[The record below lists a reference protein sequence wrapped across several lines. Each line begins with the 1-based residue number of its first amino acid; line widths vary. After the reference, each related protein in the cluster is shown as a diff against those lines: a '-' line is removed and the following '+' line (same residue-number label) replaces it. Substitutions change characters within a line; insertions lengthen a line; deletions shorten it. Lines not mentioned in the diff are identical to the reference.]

1 MQRLTYPGLAGQL
14 RKASAELR
22 VTRFAM
28 LNALFI
34 LTLEKTL
41 GHGRV
46 PVAVPDA
53 GRDFEQS
60 DAIVGQCVRLLPL
73 CIDSAACASLH
84 EMAGAIHNM
93 IVAQRDEVAL
103 PSRCFQG
110 PTAALPLLATFN
122 VEPHAPLAEMRQWQA
137 SLSLLPV
144 SAVEFPLMINILEM
158 KEGLSVELDYQL
170 RYFTREHANALLE
183 QFLRAITVLAEHG
196 PDAAGALFSSSEVLA
211 AS

>member
-1 MQRLTYPGLAGQL
+1 
-14 RKASAELR
+14 
-22 VTRFAM
+22 
-28 LNALFI
+28 
-34 LTLEKTL
+34 
-41 GHGRV
+41 
-46 PVAVPDA
+46 
-53 GRDFEQS
+53 
-60 DAIVGQCVRLLPL
+60 
-73 CIDSAACASLH
+73 
-84 EMAGAIHNM
+84 
-93 IVAQRDEVAL
+93 
-103 PSRCFQG
+103 
-110 PTAALPLLATFN
+110 
-122 VEPHAPLAEMRQWQA
+122 MRQWQA